1 MTIDS
6 LQSVYAVANSYQS
19 QASAGADFSVFMNAA
34 EEKEESKPAKTKRE
48 IEAEKTA
55 AEIKAFFKDIK
66 NAGGALSY
74 VVGSNL
80 EKIQKL
86 LDEKREALKKASGF
100 YSEPPLSAEA
110 KAEASKEIEKA
121 VAEYAKELIKE
132 LEDKAKAEKVAKLSQ
147 TPLKELLIS

>member
-1 MTIDS
+1 M
-6 LQSVYAVANSYQS
+6 
-19 QASAGADFSVFMNAA
+19 
-34 EEKEESKPAKTKRE
+34 
-48 IEAEKTA
+48 
-55 AEIKAFFKDIK
+55 
-66 NAGGALSY
+66 
-74 VVGSNL
+74 GSNL
-80 EKIQKL
+80 QKIQKL

-100 YSEPPLSAEA
+100 YSETRLSAEA

>member
-6 LQSVYAVANSYQS
+6 LQSGYASANSYSS
-19 QASAGADFSVFMNAA
+19 QTSAAADFSAFLSAA
-34 EEKEESKPAKTKRE
+34 KEEQSKPAKTKRE

-110 KAEASKEIEKA
+110 KAEASKAVDENEK
-121 VAEYAKELIKE
+121 KRIKE
-132 LEDKAKAEKVAKLSQ
+132 LEDKAKTERVAKLSH